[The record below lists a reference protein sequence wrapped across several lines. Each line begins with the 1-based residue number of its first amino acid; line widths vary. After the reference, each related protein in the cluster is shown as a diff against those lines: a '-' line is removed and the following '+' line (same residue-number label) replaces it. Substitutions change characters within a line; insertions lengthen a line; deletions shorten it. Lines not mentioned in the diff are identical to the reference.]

1 MQETTTLHV
10 EGAKVTVETSALFC
24 AWFEKHIAK
33 PVAAAP
39 MLIPTPRA
47 GEKYLCSVVTK
58 KDGKLVMC
66 HSFLLTDRA
75 VKNWKDGME
84 WAKNLGGDLLDRAEQ
99 AIAYRD
105 MPEEFDK
112 VAHWSNTQHAG
123 TSGCAWCQYFADG
136 RQYYGVSKKVEFAV
150 RAVRREFSDLVI

>member
-39 MLIPTPRA
+39 MLIPTPRM

-58 KDGKLVMC
+58 KDGKLVVC
-66 HSFLLTDRA
+66 HSFLLPDRS
-75 VKNWKDGME
+75 VKNWNDGME
-84 WAKNLGGDLLDRAEQ
+84 WAKSLGADLLDRAEQ

-105 MPEEFDK
+105 MPDEFDK
-112 VAHWSNTQHAG
+112 VVHWSNTHHDGDSSFAWYQGFDGGGQHG
-123 TSGCAWCQYFADG
+123 ND
-136 RQYYGVSKKVEFAV
+136 KNDEFAV